1 MYPRTI
7 EICISESY
15 SRLVALM
22 LFAALHNR
30 KLFRSSVPLTV
41 YYSESCLVVPR
52 ANSGASRFTTQRVA
66 SCFLCRE
73 LPPVCCA
80 ESYLK
85 IRSGVPKATSGLLG
99 REVLPV
105 YCAEIEISAIF
116 LCEAQQIGRWHPAAQ
131 CNDDTSNSNCN
142 RALEPRSV
150 VPRDWCAGSYPRT
163 GATTWSVMPSVK
175 LQTHHLYNVMWAVVV
190 GWQLKATS
198 FTRCWRSS
206 SP

>member
-22 LFAALHNR
+22 LFAALQNR

-41 YYSESCLVVPR
+41 YNSESCLVVPR
-52 ANSGASRFTTQRVA
+52 ANSGASRFTTQRAA

-73 LPPVCCA
+73 LLPVCCA

-85 IRSGVPKATSGLLG
+85 IRSGVPRATSGVLC
-99 REVLPV
+99 RELLPV
-105 YCAEIEISAIF
+105 CCAEIEISAIF

-150 VPRDWCAGSYPRT
+150 VPRDWCAGSYSRT

-175 LQTHHLYNVMWAVVV
+175 LQTTHLYNVMWAVVV

>member
-1 MYPRTI
+1 MCRSQFTI
-7 EICISESY
+7 Q
-15 SRLVALM
+15 R
-22 LFAALHNR
+22 AALLCREQIPELPGLLHR
-30 KLFRSSVPLTV
+30 ELHPV
-41 YYSESCLVVPR
+41 
-52 ANSGASRFTTQRVA
+52 
-66 SCFLCRE
+66 FLCRE
-73 LPPVCCA
+73 VLPVCCA

-85 IRSGVPKATSGLLG
+85 IRSGVPRATSGLLC
-99 REVLPV
+99 RELLPV
-105 YCAEIEISAIF
+105 CCAEIEISAIF